1 MFICEAKQAKNI
13 NYFFLNISGPSLS
26 NFIIKAA
33 TPATT
38 AILDITI
45 ADIQSLPSSYYL
57 SSDFN
62 KKATIKANSHH
73 PPVIAIINK

>member
-1 MFICEAKQAKNI
+1 MRSEASKNI

-45 ADIQSLPSSYYL
+45 ADI
-57 SSDFN
+57 
-62 KKATIKANSHH
+62 
-73 PPVIAIINK
+73 

>member
-1 MFICEAKQAKNI
+1 MRSEASKNI

-45 ADIQSLPSSYYL
+45 ADIQSLPSLLIIYQVIL
-57 SSDFN
+57 I
-62 KKATIKANSHH
+62 KKLQLKLIATIHL
-73 PPVIAIINK
+73 

>member
-1 MFICEAKQAKNI
+1 MRSEASKNI